1 MATNNSINAN
11 STTPLPFL
19 DGGTDVTS
27 VTIVPAATEFAGWDT
42 NKNLSANN
50 HIEGYTTTVSSAT
63 PIVLTVASA
72 QLQYITGTTAQTVTM
87 PVTSTL
93 ASISGGTTQSFT
105 IVNLSTQTVTVNSS
119 GGNLIVSMVAASQA
133 VLTCILNTGTTA
145 ASWSSDYALNAA
157 GVASGQGTVNQVLV
171 NGTSGSAQTGALTFT
186 LPQSIAT
193 TSPVEFASVQF
204 SGNNGLIDS
213 NGNEILTL
221 NPIASAVNNFQIQ
234 NNITG
239 HGPILSAVGSDSNIN
254 IAINTKGTGTLF
266 ITSTNTQ
273 PLTITSG
280 TGPNTSTFSFPSG
293 SSSQAF
299 SFPNL
304 SGPIGVGGSLQTI
317 TTLTGSGTY
326 TAPAGTNSLFCIVVG
341 AGGGGGGS
349 LGAAS
354 STSAAGGGGSGG
366 CFGFP
371 ISYSGSTLTFT
382 YACGSAGGGGTAGNN
397 AGGTGNNTTLTY
409 SAVTYTAFGGVGGS
423 GATSALNTA
432 SLAVLG
438 GAAGTTSGSGIINT
452 IASNGGSGIVAL
464 GKGFSGAGGTSYV
477 GAGGNSVIAAGNGVQ
492 GVGFGSGGS
501 GAFSTTV
508 SSTGGAGNQGCIIV
522 FAYS

>member
-63 PIVLTVASA
+63 PIILTVASA
-72 QLQYITGTTAQTVTM
+72 RLQYITGTTAQTVTM

-93 ASISGGTTQSFT
+93 ASIAGGTTQSFT

-119 GGNLIVSMVAASQA
+119 GGNLIVSMVASSQA

-213 NGNEILTL
+213 NGNEIFSLGVV
-221 NPIASAVNNFQIQ
+221 PSAVNNVKVA
-234 NNITG
+234 NNSTG
-239 HGPILSAVGSDSNIN
+239 NQPGMQAVGSDTNVGFFFKTQLAGVFTFISTSNSPIQVN
-254 IAINTKGTGTLF
+254 
-266 ITSTNTQ
+266 
-273 PLTITSG
+273 SG
-280 TGPNTSTFSFPSG
+280 TGPNVATFSFPSG

-299 SFPNL
+299 TFPNV
-304 SGPIGVGGSLQTI
+304 SGPIGVGGSLQLV

-326 TAPAGTNSLFCIVVG
+326 TAPTGTNSLFCIVTG

-354 STSAAGGGGSGG
+354 STAAAGGGGSGG
-366 CFGFP
+366 CFGFAIP
-371 ISYSGSTLTFT
+371 FTGTTLTFT

-397 AGGTGNNTTLTY
+397 AGTNGNNTTLTY
-409 SAVTYTAFGGVGGS
+409 LSTVYTATGGTGGG

-438 GAAGTTSGSGIINT
+438 GAAGTTSGSGIINI
-452 IASNGGSGIVAL
+452 IASNGGSGMVAL

-477 GAGGNSVIAAGNGVQ
+477 GAGGNSLIAAGNGIQ

-501 GAFSTTV
+501 GAFSST
-508 SSTGGAGNQGCIIV
+508 SSETGGSGNQGAIIV